1 MWAGLGE
8 GKRRDKGD
16 DFSRQIPWCHWVT
29 ELLRSAAERFMYY
42 LIYGV
47 LLQHIDLVS
56 EGKGGGHGHYTWSI
70 YHMTEMQP

>member
-29 ELLRSAAERFMYY
+29 ELLRSAA
-42 LIYGV
+42 V
-47 LLQHIDLVS
+47 LR
-56 EGKGGGHGHYTWSI
+56 KGYVLFDIRGFAAAH
-70 YHMTEMQP
+70 